1 MPSSDSLTLQPVIMA
16 GGSGTRLW
24 PASRELYPKQFLP
37 LLGEESMLQ
46 QTVRRLE
53 GLRHAT
59 PLFVCN
65 EEHRFLA
72 AEQLRQCG
80 LESAPLLLEPEG
92 RNTAPAIALA
102 ALHATRN
109 GDDPLLFV
117 LPADHAME
125 DTAAFHRAVDDAA
138 ALAAEGHLVTFGVV
152 PTSAE
157 TGYGYIKQ
165 GAPLPAGGY
174 AVRRFVEKPD
184 AATAQHYVDDGG
196 YLWNS
201 GMFLFRASTY
211 LAELDRFEPDVLNAC
226 RQALPQT
233 STDAATDTLYP
244 FLRIDADAFCQSPG
258 ISVDYALMER
268 TEHAAVVPLD
278 AGWSDV
284 GSWSALWAI
293 SEQDHEGNVARGDI
307 LTEGVQNS
315 FMEAE
320 DTLLTCLGVE
330 NLVIVATKD
339 AVLVADRHRVQ
350 DVRNLVHELKRQ
362 GRTEHINHRVVYR
375 PWGCYESIDTGHRYQ
390 VKRITVNPG
399 ARLSKQLHHHRAE
412 HWVVVKGTAQVE
424 KGERE
429 YLVTENES
437 TFIPV
442 GQVHSLENPGSIPLE
457 LIEVQSGSYLGEDDI
472 LRISDLYGRKE

>member
-1 MPSSDSLTLQPVIMA
+1 MA

-53 GLRHAT
+53 GLPHAT

-109 GDDPLLFV
+109 GDDPLLLV
-117 LPADHAME
+117 LAADHAMDE
-125 DTAAFHRAVDDAA
+125 ASAFHQAVDEAA

-157 TGYGYIKQ
+157 TGYGYIEQ
-165 GAPLPAGGY
+165 GAPLPTGGY
-174 AVRRFVEKPD
+174 AVQRFVEKPD
-184 AATAQHYVDDGG
+184 AATAERYLADGG

-201 GMFLFRASTY
+201 GMFLFRASIY
-211 LAELDRFEPDVLNAC
+211 LAELERFEPDVLTAC
-226 RQALPQT
+226 RRALPEPSSDT
-233 STDAATDTLYP
+233 AADTLYP
-244 FLRIDADAFCQSPG
+244 FLRIEAETFRQSHD
-258 ISVDYALMER
+258 ISVDYAVMER
-268 TEHAAVVPLD
+268 TEQATVVPLD
-278 AGWSDV
+278 TGWSDV

-293 SEQDHEGNVARGDI
+293 SEQDSEGNVIRGDV
-307 LTEGVQNS
+307 LTEEVKNS
-315 FMEAE
+315 FLDTE

-330 NLVIVATKD
+330 NLVVVATKD
-339 AVLVADRHRVQ
+339 AVLVADRNRVQ
-350 DVRNLVHELKRQ
+350 DVRKFVQELKHS
-362 GRTEHINHRVVYR
+362 GRSEHVNHSVVYR
-375 PWGCYESIDTGHRYQ
+375 PWGCYESINTGHRYQ
-390 VKRITVNPG
+390 VKRITVTPG
-399 ARLSKQLHHHRAE
+399 ARLSRQMHHHRAE
-412 HWVVVKGTAQVE
+412 HWVVVRGTARVE
-424 KGERE
+424 NGERE

-437 TFIPV
+437 TFIPI
-442 GQVHSLENPGSIPLE
+442 GQVHSLVNPGTIPLE

-472 LRISDLYGRKE
+472 VRLHDPYKR

>member
-1 MPSSDSLTLQPVIMA
+1 MSSSDCLTLQPVIMA

-53 GLRHAT
+53 GLPHAT

-102 ALHATRN
+102 ALHSTRN
-109 GDDPLLFV
+109 GDDPLLLV
-117 LPADHAME
+117 LAADHAMD
-125 DTAAFHRAVDDAA
+125 DTTAFQEAVDKAA
-138 ALAAEGHLVTFGVV
+138 ALGAAGQLVTFGVV

-157 TGYGYIKQ
+157 TGYGYIEQ
-165 GAPLPAGGY
+165 GAPLPTGGY
-174 AVRRFVEKPD
+174 AVQRFVEKPD
-184 AATAQHYVDDGG
+184 ATTAQRYLEDGG
-196 YLWNS
+196 FLWNS

-211 LAELDRFEPDVLNAC
+211 IAELERFEPDVLNAC
-226 RQALPQT
+226 RQALPET
-233 STDAATDTLYP
+233 SADESTDTLYP
-244 FLRIDADAFCQSPG
+244 FLRVDADAFRQSPD

-268 TEHAAVVPLD
+268 TKHAAVVPLD

-293 SEQDHEGNVARGDI
+293 SEQNHDGNVTRGDV

-330 NLVIVATKD
+330 NLVVVATKD

-350 DVRNLVHELKRQ
+350 DVRSFVQELKRQ
-362 GRTEHINHRVVYR
+362 GRSENANHRVVYR
-375 PWGCYESIDTGHRYQ
+375 PWGCYECIDNGHRYQ

-399 ARLSKQLHHHRAE
+399 ARLSRQLHHHRAE
-412 HWVVVKGTAQVE
+412 HWVVVRGTAQVE
-424 KGERE
+424 NGERE

-442 GQVHSLENPGSIPLE
+442 GQVHSLENPGAIPLE

-472 LRISDLYGRKE
+472 VRLHDPYKR